1 MALFL
6 RRLKYCFSL
15 LLGLLICWVTST
27 AGAAESG
34 IGNDEI
40 VIGQSLTLQAGKDA
54 FGVSVGQGMKLYFD
68 EVNAAGGVFGRK
80 VVLRVLDDAGLGP
93 TAEANARK
101 LVAEGAFVL
110 FGSVGGAPT
119 SGVMK
124 VATEL
129 KVPFFGQL
137 AGTPVLRRPHQP
149 MVFPVRAEHRD
160 EFRAMMV
167 TAKEQGMRTVGF
179 LYSDSDVGRQHLENV
194 KIAATELGM
203 TLTFPLPVKADIT
216 DAQIDDAVKKMGQ
229 IKPALFIH
237 NGPSKVFQKIVQKAS
252 ATGVKTTFMGVN
264 QGSFEIAKALGPLA
278 QGIVF
283 TQVVPSPW
291 ERKREITRE
300 YQDAARKVAP
310 KAEFSYGA
318 LEGYMTAKALVLA
331 LRAAGKQ
338 PTRASFIKGL
348 QGAKFDLG
356 GVSMRFASGDHE
368 GSKFVDLSL
377 VSRDLRFIQ

>member
-1 MALFL
+1 LTTFL
-6 RRLKYCFSL
+6 RIPKLRLSL
-15 LLGLLICWVTST
+15 AISVLSYWMAASVM
-27 AGAAESG
+27 AAEPG
-34 IGNDEI
+34 ITSDEI
-40 VIGQSLTLQAGKDA
+40 VIGKSLTLQSGKDA
-54 FGVSVGQGMKLYFD
+54 FGVSVGEGMKLHFD
-68 EVNAAGGVFGRK
+68 EVKAAGGVFGRK
-80 VVLRVLDDAGLGP
+80 ITTRILDDAGQGP
-93 TAEANARK
+93 AAEANARK

-110 FGSVGGAPT
+110 YGSVGGAST

-167 TAKEQGMRTVGF
+167 TAKEQGTRTVGF
-179 LYSDSDVGRQHLENV
+179 LYADSEVGRQHLENV
-194 KIAATELGM
+194 KIAAAELGM

-216 DAQIDDAVKKMGQ
+216 DAQIDEAVKKMGQ
-229 IKPALFIH
+229 VKPALFIH
-237 NGPSKVFQKIVQKAS
+237 NGPSKVLQKIVQKAS

-278 QGIVF
+278 QGIIF

-318 LEGYMTAKALVLA
+318 LEGYMTAKALVMA

-348 QGAKFDLG
+348 EGAKFDLG
-356 GVSMRFASGDHE
+356 GVSMRFAPGDHE

-377 VSRDLRFIQ
+377 VTRDLRFIQ

>member
-1 MALFL
+1 LTLYL
-6 RRLKYCFSL
+6 RASQCFTL
-15 LLGLLICWVTST
+15 AIGLLSCWAIS
-27 AGAAESG
+27 AASATEPG
-34 IGNDEI
+34 ITNDEI
-40 VIGQSLTLQAGKDA
+40 VIGQSLTLQGGKDA

-68 EVNAAGGVFGRK
+68 QINADGGVFGRK
-80 VVLRVLDDAGLGP
+80 VVTRVLDDAGQGP

-101 LVAEGAFVL
+101 LVAEGAFL
-110 FGSVGGAPT
+110 LYGSVGGAPT
-119 SGVMK
+119 TGVMK

-129 KVPFFGQL
+129 GVPFFGQL

-179 LYSDSDVGRQHLENV
+179 LYADSDVGRQHLENV

-216 DAQIDDAVKKMGQ
+216 DAQIDEAVKKMGQ
-229 IKPALFIH
+229 VKPALFIH
-237 NGPSKVFQKIVQKAS
+237 NGPAKVFQKIVQKAK

-278 QGIVF
+278 QGIIF

-291 ERKREITRE
+291 ERKRELTRE
-300 YQDAARKVAP
+300 YQDAARKVEP

-318 LEGYMTAKALVLA
+318 LEGYMTAKALVMG

-348 QGAKFDLG
+348 EGAKFDLG
-356 GVSMRFASGDHE
+356 GVKMRFAAGDHE